1 MSSINTDLI
10 NQAINDPSISKNKKL
25 ASISFGVFFS
35 CILFSVPLAIV
46 YNFFYYKRPGWFS
59 SVILFVCVTLLGFTA
74 TLMFYRIVAMND
86 MEVKINKMSA
96 NSVSFVAGV
105 TFAAFTIVAI
115 TLFAIG
121 VNPDLVRI
129 FENTFGYWY
138 IHLWGL
144 TDLCSKIF
152 TSSCMN
158 DKLKNSNPKDF
169 NYNFLITRINLKNIE
184 RFIAHAN
191 STTPS
196 ANVAKISN
204 NSTNNS
210 TNNNTNNMN
219 VNQVDS
225 DDDDDDYDSDDE
237 QRGGRR
243 QAGGTPPSFPLD
255 FDMKFTGSQNDKMEQ
270 KAKLENLVNI
280 KQSFGHYLW
289 VYLSSIVALFVS
301 MIGVIMG

>member
-35 CILFSVPLAIV
+35 CILFAVPLAIV

-86 MEVKINKMSA
+86 MEAKINKMSA

-169 NYNFLITRINLKNIE
+169 NYNFLITRINLKNLE

-191 STTPS
+191 SITPS
-196 ANVAKISN
+196 ENLAKMSN
-204 NSTNNS
+204 INTNNS
-210 TNNNTNNMN
+210 TNNDNANKFDNY
-219 VNQVDS
+219 
-225 DDDDDDYDSDDE
+225 DDDSNDDDDSDDE
-237 QRGGRR
+237 QHGGRR

-255 FDMKFTGSQNDKMEQ
+255 FDMKFTGSLNDKMEQ
-270 KAKLENLVNI
+270 KVKLENLINI